1 MFAVDDIEDVLARLH
16 THSAEF
22 VGELQTRTAIRSVP
36 SANPRLTAVVGP
48 EPGSDPF
55 APALPAE

>member
-1 MFAVDDIEDVLARLH
+1 MTSRTSLPAC
-16 THSAEF
+16 TPHSAEF
-22 VGELQTRTAIRSVP
+22 VGELEQTRTAIRSVP

-55 APALPAE
+55 TPALPAE